1 MLGAAALVSGSAANA
16 EVSDTEFQELKNT
29 LEQALERINELE
41 AEQTAAPASSA
52 VGPSEPSLIEQV
64 KANTESLAKMSWAER
79 IKFSGDFR
87 YRYQYDDIDPFTFD
101 YNEDGAATV
110 EGDDTR
116 NRNRIRARIGMTA
129 QLDDDWAVGIGLA
142 SGGDDPVS
150 TNQTLGGGGS
160 TKDINLDMAY
170 FDYTG
175 FTNTSIRGGKFKR
188 TLKVVGKSALQ
199 WDSDWRPEGFDVAWE
214 NDMFFA
220 QGLGTW
226 LESDSKRGNSDFSY
240 LLQAGTKLELGAV
253 DLLAGVGYT
262 DISVAG
268 EECFYDPDDGA
279 CFGNET
285 NVSAGLAPVGSDP
298 EYLYDFEV
306 YNVFAEVGF
315 DIGSLPV
322 KIFGDY
328 IKNDAAD
335 DFDSGVLVGA
345 QLGKVKKPGS
355 WQVKAYYEE
364 LESNATLALLSNS
377 DFGGG
382 GTNGEGYVIS
392 AGYGITDKVS
402 VGLTYYM
409 VDKNSDKRPE
419 INNGEEFDIDTLQ
432 ADLKFKFK

>member
-1 MLGAAALVSGSAANA
+1 MKRWIVLAGLAAMVAGPAVNA
-16 EVSDTEFQELKNT
+16 EVSDAEFAELKQT

-41 AEQTAAPASSA
+41 AEQQVQPAAAGA
-52 VGPSEPSLIEQV
+52 TEDMSLAEQV
-64 KANTESLAKMSWAER
+64 EANSAKLAKLGWAER
-79 IKFSGDFR
+79 IKLSGDFR
-87 YRYQYDDIDPFTFD
+87 YRYQNDDIDPFTLLGE
-101 YNEDGAATV
+101 N

-116 NRNRIRARIGMTA
+116 NRNRIRARLSMTA
-129 QLDDDWAVGIGLA
+129 DLGNNWEVGIGMA

-175 FTNTSIRGGKFKR
+175 FSNTSIRGGKFKN
-188 TLKVVGKSALQ
+188 TLKTAGKSALQ
-199 WDSDWRPEGFDVAWE
+199 WDSDWRPEGVDVAWE
-214 NDMFFA
+214 NDNFFA
-220 QGLGTW
+220 QALGTYI
-226 LESDSKRGNSDFSY
+226 ESDSNRSNTEFSY
-240 LLQAGTKLELGAV
+240 LLQGGAKAELGPV
-253 DLLAGVGYT
+253 KLLAGVGYT
-262 DISVAG
+262 DIDAEG
-268 EECFYDPDDGA
+268 EECFYDFDDGG
-279 CFGNET
+279 CFGNENT
-285 NVSAGLAPVGSDP
+285 LLPGGDLVNDP
-298 EYLYDFEV
+298 TYLYDFEV

-315 DIGSLPV
+315 DVGSLPV
-322 KIFGDY
+322 KVFGDF

-364 LESNATLALLSNS
+364 LESNATLALLTNS

-382 GTNGEGYVIS
+382 GTNGEGYVLS
-392 AGYGITDKVS
+392 AGYGITDNVS
-402 VGLTYYM
+402 IGLTYYM
-409 VDKNSDKRPE
+409 VEKNSDNRAE